1 MANDSHYETWLA
13 KQEAMGR
20 TVPVT
25 TSPYSPPRGNRQLEK
40 ECSHPGCAFKC
51 EKYNPAPDDYAGI
64 VTALGKAAPQ

>member
-25 TSPYSPPRGNRQLEK
+25 TSPYSPPRGN
-40 ECSHPGCAFKC
+40 
-51 EKYNPAPDDYAGI
+51 YNPAHAQVIAPAIMDI
-64 VTALGKAAPQ
+64 VTELAKAAPL